1 MQAGFQIYFWELG
14 KSWPQKSWP
23 EYSVDCNWHLCFY
36 EWIALLFCV
45 EDLKTQVGDR
55 KPPGCWSA
63 FPENL
68 LRKGGGRGETGAYKM
83 LFRLRKCD
91 YRPNDCRPNAK
102 YRPNTKYIKYQILP
116 NTKRTGRN
124 KLLQYQVRLQTS
136 CKCNAGGSIGWTP
149 RNWREV
155 VQVKIKKAKNK
166 PHNFLTAFGT
176 YRWRKM
182 SAPSTW
188 SLGPW
193 IFLWSCLATP
203 ITGLNLQYSL
213 IVFLFSTTLCLEP
226 LPS

>member
-1 MQAGFQIYFWELG
+1 M
-14 KSWPQKSWP
+14 
-23 EYSVDCNWHLCFY
+23 
-36 EWIALLFCV
+36 FCV

-55 KPPGCWSA
+55 KPPRRWSA

-68 LRKGGGRGETGAYKM
+68 LRKGGGRGEAGAY
-83 LFRLRKCD
+83 
-91 YRPNDCRPNAK
+91 
-102 YRPNTKYIKYQILP
+102 
-116 NTKRTGRN
+116 
-124 KLLQYQVRLQTS
+124 KLLQYPLQIEESTIKLQTQCRWFNWMNTQELKRS
-136 CKCNAGGSIGWTP
+136 CAGKNEK
-149 RNWREV
+149 R
-155 VQVKIKKAKNK
+155 QKKK

-176 YRWRKM
+176 YQWRKM
-182 SAPSTW
+182 SAPSTS